1 MSKLHNPIRYIVR
14 IQGHL
19 SSKWLSEFEDMTIT
33 LTEEGETELKGA
45 IADQSALH
53 ALLRKIRDIGVEL
66 ISVNRIDYDPC
77 DQQRL

>member
-1 MSKLHNPIRYIVR
+1 
-14 IQGHL
+14 
-19 SSKWLSEFEDMTIT
+19 MTIT